1 MSKAVSNSTSTG
13 INWRQAWDSP
23 KEFGKS
29 LTIGL
34 ATIAGVL
41 LAVLPRISEVLPK
54 ILGDELLYSQNARLL
69 SPEEWF
75 LPNFLFNWVFS
86 STNVCGYGFYSC
98 GKVINVFLLLCLGFI
113 IYASTRLI
121 AKPSL
126 SLLMATL
133 TCVGPIAV
141 YASYF
146 TPDTMFYLAMAIVIF
161 IAMQLNLDSKWWM
174 WLVLGATLAVASL
187 VKPHALFAIP
197 ALIAYCLFLAIGAS
211 QKKIIAAFR
220 NIVIFVSA
228 TILLKFA
235 FGFAFAGSNG
245 LTLFGSYGNAL
256 DLASKAMTQTTS
268 PGGQVGGTTTNQIST
283 PASGSVQQAA
293 ASTDFATMAGWELI
307 LHFGFLIIAFSLPL
321 FIASR
326 RIGQSIAIRNTNPVE
341 TKLSFLTISIVLMGV
356 ISTSIYTAVAPSWGE
371 ILDYRLMVRY
381 YEYVL
386 PFLVITALVQ
396 LDESNKVNVRR
407 IVLSFL
413 AIIVAVLA
421 STKLVSVVPP
431 LYTDSTLF
439 SGLYF
444 SNISIWIFTIISAG
458 MIIYSL
464 KNQGKASK
472 YWLFG
477 WLPVVTVIVAISTQ
491 VAMTGPSSIK
501 GLYTNAAQTAH
512 ELLSQEQRDALIVVG
527 NYKNN
532 VQAAQLW
539 IDSKSVQG
547 MWIDRG
553 QNLDVDSLSPGAK
566 YVLIIGEMNVSGSF
580 EVVKKD
586 ESFAIIKRP

>member
-1 MSKAVSNSTSTG
+1 MSKAVSKSTRTG

-41 LAVLPRISEVLPK
+41 LAILPRISEVLPK

-98 GKVINVFLLLCLGFI
+98 GKVINVALLLCLGFI

-126 SLLMATL
+126 SLLMAAL

-146 TPDTMFYLAMAIVIF
+146 TPDMMFYLAMAIVIF
-161 IAMQLNLDSKWWM
+161 IAIQLNLDSKWWM
-174 WLVLGATLAVASL
+174 WLVLAATLAIASL

-197 ALIAYCLFLAIGAS
+197 ALIAYCLFLAIGAN
-211 QKKIIAAFR
+211 QKKIIATFR
-220 NIVIFVSA
+220 NIVIVVSA

-235 FGFAFAGSNG
+235 FGFAFAGPNG

-256 DLASKAMTQTTS
+256 DLASKAITQTTS
-268 PGGQVGGTTTNQIST
+268 PDGQVGGTTTNKIST

-326 RIGQSIAIRNTNPVE
+326 RIGQSMAIRNTNPVE
-341 TKLSFLTISIVLMGV
+341 TKMSFLTISIVLMGV
-356 ISTSIYTAVAPSWGE
+356 ISTAIYTAVAPSWGE

-407 IVLSFL
+407 IVLSFF

-421 STKLVSVVPP
+421 STKLVTVVPP

-491 VAMTGPSSIK
+491 IAMTGPSSIK

-512 ELLSQEQRDALIVVG
+512 ELLTQEQRDALIVVG

>member
-1 MSKAVSNSTSTG
+1 MSKAVSKSTRTG

-98 GKVINVFLLLCLGFI
+98 GKVINVALLMCLGFI

-146 TPDTMFYLAMAIVIF
+146 TPDMMFYLAMAIVIF
-161 IAMQLNLDSKWWM
+161 IAIQLNLDSKWWM
-174 WLVLGATLAVASL
+174 WLVLAATLAIASL

-197 ALIAYCLFLAIGAS
+197 ALVAYCLFLAIGAS

-220 NIVIFVSA
+220 NILIVVSA

-235 FGFAFAGSNG
+235 FGFAFAGPNG

-256 DLASKAMTQTTS
+256 DLASKAITQTTS
-268 PGGQVGGTTTNQIST
+268 PDGQVGGTTTNQIST

-326 RIGQSIAIRNTNPVE
+326 RIGQSMAIRNTNPVE
-341 TKLSFLTISIVLMGV
+341 TKMSFLTISIVLMGV
-356 ISTSIYTAVAPSWGE
+356 ISTAIYTAVAPSWGE

-407 IVLSFL
+407 IVLSFF

-421 STKLVSVVPP
+421 STKLVTVVPP

-491 VAMTGPSSIK
+491 IAMTGPSSIK

-512 ELLSQEQRDALIVVG
+512 ELLTQEQRDALIVVG